1 MRNLLAGIAA
11 CLMITAA
18 SAQTIHLNGRITNEA
33 NKPLA
38 GASVAVKKTQNGTTS
53 DANGNY
59 RITISYGDTVVFSF
73 IGYETQQHRAR
84 GTMLNV
90 KMKPLSDPLDEVV
103 VVGYGTQKSETTG
116 AAQQEVKKLTPLV
129 VAADQEVREARPLQ
143 AQKVSR
149 MVVEESMAYT
159 SADISLPPA
168 PAPGQGAYY
177 PGGEE
182 YAQIKE
188 NRFTSVSKDPLS
200 TFALEV
206 DGASY
211 SNARRVINQG
221 MKPEPDAVR
230 VEEFLNYFSY
240 DYPQPQGKEP
250 LRISFEVG
258 PCAWNT
264 NHKLVKIGV
273 KAREVASEKLP
284 PANLVFLIDVSGSMN
299 GANRLPLVKQ
309 SLKLLINNLR
319 DEDRVA
325 IVTYA
330 GAAGLALPS
339 TPGSDRQKIR
349 ETLDR
354 LAAGGS
360 TAGGAGIQLAYKV
373 ARDNFRT
380 GGNNRI
386 ILCTDGDFNVGVSS
400 AEGLESLIE
409 RERKDGTFLTV
420 LGYGMGNY
428 KDKKIQV
435 LAEKGNGNY
444 AYIDNIQEANRV
456 LVNEF
461 GGTMY
466 TVAKDV
472 KLQVEFNPEK
482 VQSFRLVGYES
493 RLLAHEDFNDDT
505 KDAGEIGAGH
515 TVTALY
521 EIVPTG
527 LSGGPGSIDPLKY
540 QSAAER
546 RTPLSGNGYPD
557 LMTVKW
563 RWKAPD
569 GEKSQKG
576 EMAVIEQPGKAL
588 SEDFYFASA
597 VAMFGQLLR
606 GSDFKGDAT
615 YDRVIETARKGL
627 GKDDYGYRREFI
639 RLAESVK
646 GMGDDR

>member
-1 MRNLLAGIAA
+1 MKTMRNFLTWTAA

-18 SAQTIHLNGRITNEA
+18 SAQTISLTGRITDET

-38 GASVAVKKTQNGTTS
+38 GASVVVKKTQNGTVS
-53 DANGNY
+53 DAKGEY
-59 RITISYGDTVVFSF
+59 RITVSYGDTVIFNF
-73 IGYETQQHRAR
+73 LGYQTQKHKVKGA
-84 GTMLNV
+84 MLNV
-90 KMKPLSDPLDEVV
+90 KMKPATDQLEEVV
-103 VVGYGTQKSETTG
+103 VIGYGAQQKSDMTG
-116 AAQQEVKKLTPLV
+116 AINSKTERVKVIVEDRAVYDIKKFTPPV
-129 VAADQEVREARPLQ
+129 VMAVP
-143 AQKVSR
+143 S
-149 MVVEESMAYT
+149 EE
-159 SADISLPPA
+159 
-168 PAPGQGAYY
+168 GYY

-182 YAQIKE
+182 YARIKE
-188 NRFTSVSKDPLS
+188 NRFISVSKDPLS

-211 SNARRVINQG
+211 SNVRRMINQG
-221 MKPEPDAVR
+221 MVPEPDAVR

-240 DYPQPQGKEP
+240 DYPQPRGKDP
-250 LRISFEVG
+250 LRISCEVG

-264 NHKLVKIGV
+264 KHKLVKIGV
-273 KAREVASEKLP
+273 KAREIASEKLP
-284 PANLVFLIDVSGSMN
+284 PANFIFLIDVSGSMSS
-299 GANRLPLVKQ
+299 ANRLPLVKQ

-349 ETLDR
+349 EVIDQLVAR
-354 LAAGGS
+354 GS

-373 ARDNFRT
+373 ARDNYRT
-380 GGNNRI
+380 DGNNRI

-409 RERKDGTFLTV
+409 RERKSGVFLTV

-428 KDKKIQV
+428 KDKKIQI
-435 LAEKGNGNY
+435 LAEKGNGNH

-482 VQSFRLVGYES
+482 VQSFRLIGYES
-493 RLLAHEDFNDDT
+493 RLLEHEDFNDDT

-521 EIVPTG
+521 EIVPAG
-527 LSGGPGSIDPLKY
+527 LPDAPGSIDPLKY
-540 QSAAER
+540 QSVAER
-546 RTPLSGNGYPD
+546 RTPSSGSGYPD

-569 GEKSQKG
+569 GETSQKH

-606 GSDFKGDAT
+606 NSDFKGDAT

-627 GKDDYGYRREFI
+627 VKDDYGYRREFI
-639 RLAESVK
+639 RLAESVR
-646 GMGDDR
+646 GMGDASRSGDRE